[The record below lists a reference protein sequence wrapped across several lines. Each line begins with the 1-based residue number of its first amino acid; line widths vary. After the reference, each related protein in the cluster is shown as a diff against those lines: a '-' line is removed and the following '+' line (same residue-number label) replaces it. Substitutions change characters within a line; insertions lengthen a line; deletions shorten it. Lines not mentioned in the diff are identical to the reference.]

1 MDWVREKLK
10 GVSNLDRRIRET
22 TRRAI
27 DRKSQEGTIVSDGVT
42 YEHEEGCD
50 LLTQHKMDEIHKD
63 RLQMTELLL
72 KNLVFVNK
80 DNQPLRLMKKLEL
93 DPALLEQPLYH

>member
-1 MDWVREKLK
+1 M
-10 GVSNLDRRIRET
+10 
-22 TRRAI
+22 I
-27 DRKSQEGTIVSDGVT
+27 DRKSKDGTIVSAGVT

-93 DPALLEQPLYH
+93 DPELLEQPLYH